1 MNHKNY
7 INNQW
12 VDAMNSG
19 TFDVENPFT
28 EEIIAQVPHS
38 SSSDVDAA
46 VQAAK
51 AAWKDWKILGSLEMR
66 DLLREVAVKSRAH
79 DRQIAEIITHESG
92 KPLIECIDEIEW
104 IASIFEYYS
113 EIGRDQRGRVV
124 APVTPRSMSMIVKE
138 AYGVVGCIVPWN
150 YPLLLM
156 AWKVAPALA
165 AGNTVVVKPSE
176 FTPLSVMI
184 WLEKCCD
191 HLPNGILN
199 MITGYGDT
207 GAALVE
213 HPDMRVIAFTGSVE
227 TGKKIATMA
236 AAQLKKTSLELG
248 GNDPIII
255 CDDVDIQIAAKGTT
269 WGGLLNAG
277 QVCTSME
284 RVFVMDSNADDFIE
298 AVEEEAKKVR
308 LGDPMDRQTDMGPMS
323 SIMQLTKAE
332 GKVERAK
339 AEGARLLCGGNRPE
353 EFEKGYFYNPTVFDQ
368 VTSDMEMMYVET
380 FGPII
385 PIQKVKNLEEAIE
398 LANNSQYGLGC
409 NIYTNDMEK
418 ALTAADDIK
427 AGSFWIND
435 PLTDNEAAPFGGMKM
450 SGGGRELG
458 IEGLDE
464 FREPKH
470 ILIDYQIREK
480 DYWFPYNMDEGRK
493 T

>member
-1 MNHKNY
+1 MKYKNY
-7 INNQW
+7 INNEW
-12 VDAMNSG
+12 MDAANG
-19 TFDVENPFT
+19 HTFDVENPFI
-28 EEIIAQVPHS
+28 EEKIAEVPHS
-38 SSSDVDAA
+38 TPQDVDKA
-46 VQAAK
+46 VSAAK
-51 AAWKDWKILGSLEMR
+51 VAWKDWKILGCLDMR

-79 DRQIAEIITHESG
+79 DREIAEIITHESG
-92 KPLIECIDEIEW
+92 KPLIECLDEIEW

-124 APVTPRSMSMIVKE
+124 APVTPRSMSMVVKE

-176 FTPLSVMI
+176 FTPLSMMI

-199 MITGYGDT
+199 MISGFGDT

-213 HPDMRVIAFTGSVE
+213 HPDTRVIAFTGSVE

-277 QVCTSME
+277 QVCTSLE
-284 RVFVMDSNADDFIE
+284 RVFVMDSIADDFIE
-298 AVEEEAKKVR
+298 AVVEEAKKVR
-308 LGDPMDRQTDMGPMS
+308 LGDPMDGQTDMGPMS
-323 SIMQLTKAE
+323 SIMQLKKAE

-339 AEGARLLCGGNRPE
+339 TEGASNAEHCRR
-353 EFEKGYFYNPTVFDQ
+353 
-368 VTSDMEMMYVET
+368 
-380 FGPII
+380 
-385 PIQKVKNLEEAIE
+385 
-398 LANNSQYGLGC
+398 
-409 NIYTNDMEK
+409 
-418 ALTAADDIK
+418 
-427 AGSFWIND
+427 
-435 PLTDNEAAPFGGMKM
+435 
-450 SGGGRELG
+450 
-458 IEGLDE
+458 
-464 FREPKH
+464 
-470 ILIDYQIREK
+470 
-480 DYWFPYNMDEGRK
+480 
-493 T
+493 

>member
-1 MNHKNY
+1 MQNRNY
-7 INNQW
+7 IDNEW
-12 VDAMNSG
+12 IDASDG
-19 TFDVENPFT
+19 RTFDVENPFT
-28 EEIIAQVPHS
+28 EEIITQVPKS
-38 SSSDVDAA
+38 TEEDVDKA
-46 VQAAK
+46 VMVAK
-51 AAWKDWKILGSLEMR
+51 SAWKEWKMLGSLEMR
-66 DLLREVAVKSRAH
+66 DLLREVAVKSRTH
-79 DRQIAEIITHESG
+79 DREIAEIITAESG
-92 KPLIECIDEIEW
+92 KPLIECLDEIEW

-124 APVTPRSMSMIVKE
+124 APVTPRSISMVVKE
-138 AYGVVGCIVPWN
+138 SYGVVGCIVPWN

-156 AWKVAPALA
+156 AWKAAPALA

-176 FTPLSVMI
+176 VTPLSIMR
-184 WLEKCCD
+184 WLELACD
-191 HLPNGILN
+191 HLPKGILN
-199 MITGYGDT
+199 MVTGYGDT

-213 HPDMRVIAFTGSVE
+213 HPDTRVIAFTGSVE
-227 TGKKIATMA
+227 TGKKIAAMA
-236 AAQLKKTSLELG
+236 ATQLKKTSLELG

-255 CDDVDIQIAAKGTT
+255 CDDVDVEIAAKGTA

-277 QVCTSME
+277 QVCTSLE
-284 RVFVMDSNADDFIE
+284 RVFVMESIANDFIE
-298 AVEEEAKKVR
+298 AVVEEAKKVR
-308 LGDPMDRQTDMGPMS
+308 LGDPMHSQTDMGPLAS
-323 SIMQLTKAE
+323 VMQLEKTE
-332 GKVERAK
+332 GKVERAVS
-339 AEGARLLCGGNRPE
+339 EGARLLCGGNSPE
-353 EFEKGYFYNPTVFDQ
+353 EFEKGYFYNPTVFDR
-368 VTSDMEMMYVET
+368 VISEMEMMNVET

-480 DYWFPYNMDEGRK
+480 DYWFPYDLDEGRK